1 MTNMGVPSPAPL
13 LVLLPLVLILS
24 SLSVVGLS
32 IQEAQAQTSTNKTTG
47 WTRFWEEAPTTL
59 SSNYVLRVV
68 WIECDIPED
77 DVGGDETVVKMF
89 GADYYQWGP
98 QSMGA
103 DETKSIDWGVDFPR
117 PPRITIEVWDY
128 DAGWWPDPH
137 DLIGRRE
144 VPYRLTDEIEEYYFY
159 PPEGGGS
166 YTLGVE
172 VLEHRR

>member
-32 IQEAQAQTSTNKTTG
+32 IQEAHAQISTNKTTG

-77 DVGGDETVVKMF
+77 DVGGDKTVVKMF

-137 DLIGRRE
+137 DLIGRHQ
-144 VPYRLTDEIEEYYFY
+144 VPYRLTPTNGIDYYTFDW
-159 PPEGGGS
+159 EGAK
-166 YTLGVE
+166 YTLAVQ
-172 VLEHRR
+172 VLPHRR